1 MQFDFSSY
9 TVEQRTQ
16 ANNDLRSYL
25 KQTALKIPYT
35 EIPCPTV
42 RSAEVDRVCEEFFD
56 VFGQYPDSTNLY
68 YLSNYMLLEDIKD
81 PDRSK
86 RQNKDAFLSPRQWRS
101 RYSRELPMEGKV
113 INFVRTRNTHNIA
126 MKKMRYEYDQR

>member
-1 MQFDFSSY
+1 MRFDVSSY

-25 KQTALKIPYT
+25 KKTALKIPYT
-35 EIPCPTV
+35 EVPCSTV
-42 RSAEVDRVCEEFFD
+42 RSAEVDKVCEEFFD

-86 RQNKDAFLSPRQWRS
+86 RKNKDAFLSPRQWRS
-101 RYSRELPMEGKV
+101 RYSREFPVEIKV
-113 INFVRTRNTHNIA
+113 INFSRTRNIHNIA
-126 MKKMRYEYDQR
+126 VRKMRYDYE

>member
-16 ANNDLRSYL
+16 ANIDLRSYL
-25 KQTALKIPYT
+25 KKTALKIPYT
-35 EIPCPTV
+35 EIPCSTV
-42 RSAEVDRVCEEFFD
+42 RSAEVDKVCEDFFD

-68 YLSNYMLLEDIKD
+68 YLSNYVLLEDIKD

-86 RQNKDAFLSPRQWRS
+86 RKNKDAFLSPRQWRS
-101 RYSRELPMEGKV
+101 RYSREFPVECKV
-113 INFVRTRNTHNIA
+113 INFVRTRSTHNIA
-126 MKKMRYEYDQR
+126 VKKMRYAYE